1 MLPAALFGCLGKER
15 ESMTGR
21 WKGWKIV
28 LASASPRRKE
38 LLEQVGIEPQI
49 CPSHKEECTGET
61 DPARM
66 VMELSRVK
74 AEDIAAACQEKTLVI
89 GADTVVAL
97 GEEVMGKPKDEEEA
111 FGMLKALSGRTHQ
124 VYTGVTVILC
134 LGEGRFHGSSFFEKT
149 DVHVYPM
156 SEQEIRRYI
165 ATGEPMDKAGAYGIQ
180 GTFAA
185 WIKGISGD
193 YSNVVGL
200 PLGRLYHEI
209 KEMME

>member
-97 GEEVMGKPKDEEEA
+97 GEEVMGKPKDEEDA
-111 FGMLKALSGRTHQ
+111 RKMLRSLSGKEQ
-124 VYTGVTVILC
+124 VVLSAAGIKIPNR
-134 LGEGRFHGSSFFEKT
+134 E
-149 DVHVYPM
+149 P
-156 SEQEIRRYI
+156 YI
-165 ATGEPMDKAGAYGIQ
+165 M
-180 GTFAA
+180 
-185 WIKGISGD
+185 
-193 YSNVVGL
+193 GL
-200 PLGRLYHEI
+200 F
-209 KEMME
+209 

>member
-134 LGEGRFHGSSFFEKT
+134 LGEGRFMAPAFLKKQMYMFTPCRNRRFGGISPQESPWT
-149 DVHVYPM
+149 RPGLTVYRGLLRRGLR
-156 SEQEIRRYI
+156 EFQEIT
-165 ATGEPMDKAGAYGIQ
+165 AM
-180 GTFAA
+180 
-185 WIKGISGD
+185 W
-193 YSNVVGL
+193 
-200 PLGRLYHEI
+200 
-209 KEMME
+209 